1 MKFMLK
7 KKVRGSISLLLVA
20 ILLPTMLFSALMVDI
35 SRLNLAKSMVS
46 SAGDVALNSAL
57 ANYDTVLKDVYG
69 LFSITQTDED
79 WEEHIRRYFEET
91 LVGQGV
97 VSEEDAG
104 DYVSMLLGNLA
115 EYLVTDGN
123 TPVNFLDMSIDGFT
137 ANGVEGSS
145 LSESEIMKKQIVEY
159 MKYRGPYEFGMSFL
173 DGLKAFEKVE
183 DQSSVVEVK
192 VKTQEKTQDVSD
204 ACRELYKNISA
215 YDTEYDDK
223 EQSSGNPKNT
233 FSGSN
238 NKVYELDSRVDSYK
252 AAWKLDGKEMDY
264 VKINR
269 LIVEFDL
276 TAYTGQ
282 KPEVTINTEVN
293 KQDSSGYT
301 SYSEAKGIFEGGI
314 NIALDSSL
322 KEEFAKK
329 NFFDPYQINEVN
341 EFTDVFKAD
350 GQFKEYEK
358 YLRNKNSDSPVN
370 SGNLN
375 VEVSNFDNL
384 TKALG
389 AFYYWSNKKIREC
402 EENIAEAE
410 ENMKSYNDEKFE
422 KEKLLDTIKFE
433 TLPAAG
439 KELED
444 AENECSSKNTSI
456 YLSYLN
462 DYKNNSTDEN
472 KKTAFKTEINKS
484 DGIYKNDVDR
494 EKIAVCIVK
503 YDAYKAL
510 EGQRDTL
517 DGEIRTLG
525 GNISQC
531 KTNISTNQD
540 EKDDLKRDQN
550 AMQEQYNKAKEKYT
564 GLDTLVANANKAYD
578 AYKASAKNTADT
590 MVKAINTDIKKVQK
604 KLESLQEL
612 LKTAISQCDKVTEQ
626 IDLYMK
632 ELDKWN
638 TSVSEYESA
647 NDKDSFSANN
657 TSEINE
663 LKKSYKKED
672 VAELKTYLEKE
683 YNILEDYLKFFKDKN
698 NFKFGSE
705 KITDIT
711 EYAMARKA
719 IEKSKKYDTKVKGKD
734 GLDSNQLGEFFGHI
748 YSTTSTLPTGHST
761 DINTVLPESS
771 NIRTPLCRFAA
782 FLKET
787 YGSGKKDETVEAT
800 YEEMKSGAKSDGE
813 SKSKGETKLDNDSSN
828 KYGYTYEKITESL
841 LNGMSLPSTGKSSSV
856 SGGKADSDNAS
867 DSYSSQKSIASQILG
882 KITKILEEGRDD
894 LYVLGYIFGNFS
906 YATIVQEIAEET
918 ADATELKNIVAETFS
933 GYKINAAN
941 NYMYGAEIEYILYG
955 NKTPKNNV
963 TSAKAT
969 IFAIRFI
976 CNSIFAFS
984 DSEIRATTEAAG
996 LAVQAATAG
1005 FVPYQIVQIAMQFSL
1020 ALAESAIDLEEM
1032 MAGKKVVVMKTRDTW
1047 NMSISGIG
1055 SKALEAAKDKV
1066 KDTLNQAIN
1075 KLTEQVQNGIAEFID
1090 STADEISK
1098 KSGELVSSVTAA
1110 TKGMAYEVTDQMFGT
1125 MREIVIDKLNGLL
1138 YLEEEAYENLTVFKQ
1153 RVDTAFADIRIEVS
1167 KIGQNFDSTIGEAVW
1182 EEVEAKLLEVVNEA
1196 DSTFTAEFNL
1206 LHGTADEIR
1215 NQISAK
1221 IYFAINKT
1229 KDKIS
1234 EKISEKINGLSTA
1247 IKNKTQTVIR
1257 DYEAK
1262 VKNLAQ
1268 NKTEEARAEIL
1279 NETNKFVD
1287 EAFGKISTSSSTTG
1301 LNNATNLKKSS
1312 SLKDA
1317 IKFGYK
1323 DYLMMFVFVGL
1334 VANEKDTIER
1344 VGDVIQMNIMNAKK
1358 GTSQFYHLAGEE
1370 FRLNKSYTYVSVT
1383 ANMDFGMFVLDAPFF
1398 QKAIESLN
1406 EDIESGLIADG
1417 TVIDLDDG
1425 NQTIKYTGL
1434 AGY

>member
-223 EQSSGNPKNT
+223 EESSGNPKNT

-301 SYSEAKGIFEGGI
+301 SYSDAKGAFNGGI
-314 NIALDSSL
+314 NKALNSSL
-322 KEEFAKK
+322 KEKFAAKK
-329 NFFDPYQINEVN
+329 FFDPYQINEVN

-350 GQFKEYEK
+350 EQFKEYEK
-358 YLRNKNSDSPVN
+358 YLRNKNSGSPVN
-370 SGNLN
+370 RENLIN
-375 VEVSNFDNL
+375 EVSNFNNL

-389 AFYYWSNKKIREC
+389 AFYYWSDKKIREC
-402 EENIAEAE
+402 EKNIATAEA
-410 ENMKSYNDEKFE
+410 NQASYNTEKSE
-422 KEKLLDTIKFE
+422 KESLLNTIKSE

-444 AENECSSKNTSI
+444 AENGCSSKSRSI

-462 DYKNNSTDEN
+462 DYKNTTDEN
-472 KKTAFKTEINKS
+472 KKYAFKTEVNNL

-494 EKIAVCIVK
+494 EKIVKCIEKFDV
-503 YDAYKAL
+503 YKAL
-510 EGQRDTL
+510 EVQRDTL
-517 DGEIRTLG
+517 DKEIRTLG
-525 GNISQC
+525 DNISQC
-531 KTNISTNQD
+531 QINISTNQA
-540 EKDDLKRDQN
+540 EKEELQQDQKN
-550 AMQEQYNKAKEKYT
+550 MQEQYDKAKEKYT

-578 AYKASAKNTADT
+578 AYKASAKNTANT

-604 KLESLQEL
+604 KLELLQEL

-672 VAELKTYLEKE
+672 VTELKKYLEKE

-719 IEKSKKYDTKVKGKD
+719 IEKSKTYNTEVKGKD
-734 GLDSNQLGEFFGHI
+734 GLDSKQLGDFFGHI
-748 YSTTSTLPTGHST
+748 YSTTSTPEGHNT
-761 DINTVLPESS
+761 NINTVLPESS

-787 YGSGKKDETVEAT
+787 YGSEKKDETVEAT

-813 SKSKGETKLDNDSSN
+813 SKSKGETKLDSDSSN

-906 YATIVQEIAEET
+906 YATIVQDIAEET
-918 ADATELKNIVAETFS
+918 ADAAELKNIVAETFS

-963 TSAKAT
+963 ASAKAT

-1055 SKALEAAKDKV
+1055 RKALEAAKDKV

-1098 KSGELVSSVTAA
+1098 KSGELVSSVTDA
-1110 TKGMAYEVTDQMFGT
+1110 TKGMAYEVTDRMFGT
-1125 MREIVIDKLNGLL
+1125 MREIIIDKLNGLL

-1153 RVDTAFADIRIEVS
+1153 KVDTAFADIRNEVS
-1167 KIGQNFDSTIGEAVW
+1167 KIGQNFDSTVAEAVW

-1196 DSTFTAEFNL
+1196 DSTFTAEFNSL
-1206 LHGTADEIR
+1206 YGTADEIR

-1221 IYFAINKT
+1221 IYSAINKT
-1229 KDKIS
+1229 KDKVS
-1234 EKISEKINGLSTA
+1234 EKISEKIIGLSTA
-1247 IKNKTQTVIR
+1247 IEDKTQTVIR

-1358 GTSQFYHLAGEE
+1358 GTSQFYHLAGEG

-1383 ANMDFGMFVLDAPFF
+1383 ANMDFGMLVLDAPFF

>member
-20 ILLPTMLFSALMVDI
+20 ILLPTMMFSALMVDI

-57 ANYDTVLKDVYG
+57 ADYDTVLKDVYG

-104 DYVSMLLGNLA
+104 DYVSMLLGSLA

-204 ACRELYKNISA
+204 ACRELYKNIYA
-215 YDTEYDDK
+215 YDAEYDDK
-223 EQSSGNPKNT
+223 ELPSENPKNT

-252 AAWKLDGKEMDY
+252 AEWKLDGKEMDY
-264 VKINR
+264 VRINR

-293 KQDSSGYT
+293 NQDSSGYT
-301 SYSEAKGIFEGGI
+301 SYSDAKGAFKGGI
-314 NIALDSSL
+314 DKALNSSL
-322 KEEFAKK
+322 KADFAGKK
-329 NFFDPYQINEVN
+329 FFDPYQINEVN

-350 GQFKEYEK
+350 EQFKEYEK
-358 YLRNKNSDSPVN
+358 YLRNKNSGSPVN
-370 SGNLN
+370 RENLIN
-375 VEVSNFDNL
+375 EVSNFNNL

-389 AFYYWSNKKIREC
+389 AFYYWSDKKIGEC
-402 EENIAEAE
+402 ETNIATAE
-410 ENMKSYNDEKFE
+410 ENKKSYSDEKSE

-444 AENECSSKNTSI
+444 AENECSSKNTGI

-510 EGQRDTL
+510 EGQRNTL

-531 KTNISTNQD
+531 ETNISTNQA
-540 EKDDLKRDQN
+540 EKEGLQQDQKN
-550 AMQEQYNKAKEKYT
+550 MQEQYDKAKEKYT

-698 NFKFGSE
+698 NFKFGSK

-711 EYAMARKA
+711 VYSMARKA
-719 IEKSKKYDTKVKGKD
+719 IEKSTEYDTKVKGKD
-734 GLDSNQLGEFFGHI
+734 GLDSKQLGDFFGRI
-748 YSTTSTLPTGHST
+748 YSTTSTPKEHST

-787 YGSGKKDETVEAT
+787 YGSEKKDKTVEAT

-813 SKSKGETKLDNDSSN
+813 SKSKGETKLDSDSSN

-918 ADATELKNIVAETFS
+918 ADAAELKNIAAETFS

-963 TSAKAT
+963 ASAKAT

-1055 SKALEAAKDKV
+1055 RKALEAAKDKV

-1098 KSGELVSSVTAA
+1098 KSGELVSSVTDA
-1110 TKGMAYEVTDQMFGT
+1110 TKGMAYEVTDRMFGT
-1125 MREIVIDKLNGLL
+1125 MREIIIDKLNALL

-1153 RVDTAFADIRIEVS
+1153 KVDTAFADIRNEVS
-1167 KIGQNFDSTIGEAVW
+1167 KIGQNFDSTVAEAVW

-1196 DSTFTAEFNL
+1196 DSTFTAEFNS

-1221 IYFAINKT
+1221 IYSAINKT
-1229 KDKIS
+1229 KDKVS
-1234 EKISEKINGLSTA
+1234 EKISEKIIGLSTA
-1247 IKNKTQTVIR
+1247 IEDKTQTVIR

-1358 GTSQFYHLAGEE
+1358 GTSQFYHLAGEG

-1383 ANMDFGMFVLDAPFF
+1383 ANMDFGMLVLDAPFF